1 MSEKLI
7 NKLPKVQGE
16 YRENAKIKNWFGVGG
31 NAEIL
36 YRPQDIADL
45 QFFLKNCPKDIPVNI
60 LGVGSNVIIGDD
72 GIKGVLINL
81 TSEFAKISHHKNIIN
96 AGASALCSSVATYS
110 KNYALSNL
118 EFLNSIPGSIG
129 GAIAMNAG
137 CYESDISK
145 VLIKAMVIDYDGN
158 LTELS
163 LEDFGFEYRKNNLS
177 KNYIFL
183 SAFFKTKEST
193 SQIVSEK
200 IEKFNQNRQNSQPIR
215 AKTGGSTFKN
225 PKNSNKKAWQLI
237 DEIGYRGFKKGDA
250 QISEKHCNFMIN
262 TGNAKAKDL
271 IELGE
276 EVKKKVKEKF
286 EIELEWEIKIF
297 NK

>member
-1 MSEKLI
+1 MPEKLI
-7 NKLPKVQGE
+7 NKLPNVRGI

-45 QFFLKNCPKDIPVNI
+45 QFFLKNCSKDIPINI

-81 TSEFAKISHHKNIIN
+81 TSEFAKISHHQNIIT

-110 KNYALSNL
+110 KNCALSNL

-137 CYESDISK
+137 CYGSDISE
-145 VLIKAMVIDYDGN
+145 VLIKATVIDYDGN

-163 LEDFGFEYRKNNLS
+163 LKDFGFEYRKNNLS

-200 IEKFNQNRQNSQPIR
+200 IEEFNQNRQNSQPIR

-225 PKNSNKKAWQLI
+225 PKNSSKKAWQLI

-250 QISEKHCNFMIN
+250 KISEKHCNFMIN
-262 TGNAKAKDL
+262 TKSAKAKDL

-276 EVKKKVKEKF
+276 EVRKKVKEKF